1 MYLLPR
7 YYYILAASWPA
18 DWRTFRPN
26 IGILKNKISVDFPTL
41 NFIFFR
47 DPRRV
52 IGCRLRDR
60 QVLLVSYWLVV
71 LLLGCSVQF
80 CSYIQMLL
88 LLERVPVADCIVRCD
103 EIQNNTSQSWA
114 KM

>member
-1 MYLLPR
+1 M
-7 YYYILAASWPA
+7 
-18 DWRTFRPN
+18 
-26 IGILKNKISVDFPTL
+26 
-41 NFIFFR
+41 
-47 DPRRV
+47 